1 MYVITES
8 FTEGRLEMKK
18 SAILIIF
25 TFFMILSHLSIG
37 TLNANADENDCILQ
51 ASVDVIVEVW
61 NVDDQGNK
69 GHRIWK
75 GLIKQGEQKRIVSSH
90 GQIRYAQTRYVKE
103 NEPLSGDIGR
113 PCFNGKIIGVP

>member
-1 MYVITES
+1 MLV
-8 FTEGRLEMKK
+8 
-18 SAILIIF
+18 IF
-25 TFFMILSHLSIG
+25 TFFMMLSHLSIEP
-37 TLNANADENDCILQ
+37 LSANAGENDCILE

-69 GHRIWK
+69 GPRIWK

-113 PCFNGKIIGVP
+113 PCHDGKIIGVP